1 VTARVGIVLVSHSAR
16 LAEGV
21 AELLRQLGADEVP
34 IGVAGGTPDGGI
46 GTDYE
51 LVAAAIRRADAGDG
65 VVVFAD
71 LGSAVLTVKT
81 VLADD
86 PRDAVRLADAPLV
99 EGAVAGASMAAAG
112 AGHNEVIEAA
122 ESARDFHKL

>member
-1 VTARVGIVLVSHSAR
+1 VGIVLVSHSAR

-51 LVAAAIRRADAGDG
+51 LVARAIRQADADDG

-81 VLADD
+81 VLADQPD
-86 PRDAVRLADAPLV
+86 DRVRLMDAPLV
-99 EGAVAGASMAAAG
+99 EGAVAAASMAAAG
-112 AGHNEVIEAA
+112 ADLDEVVRAA
-122 ESARDFHKL
+122 ESARDFRKL